1 MALPPRQ
8 LCLPGYTSA
17 LVCRVPPCKL
27 NQSAHIRGCKVA
39 CAGTVAWCHSG
50 GQDSAAGRRGRA
62 GRLPYRAQRAAEGQ
76 LACSTCYVT
85 RRFAELFP
93 QTSWPQTSGG
103 ASGHNRDG
111 NSILLLM
118 SLVCGEKP
126 SCALQVHHP
135 HAVRFFG
142 ACTKRQP
149 YMIVTEYLPGGRW
162 ASAAALM
169 LARHQMHLGCPET
182 RTLQRALCPG

>member
-1 MALPPRQ
+1 MLLLSHVQ
-8 LCLPGYTSA
+8 IC
-17 LVCRVPPCKL
+17 
-27 NQSAHIRGCKVA
+27 
-39 CAGTVAWCHSG
+39 GTVPLDKLATDIRW
-50 GQDSAAGRRGRA
+50 
-62 GRLPYRAQRAAEGQ
+62 RL
-76 LACSTCYVT
+76 S
-85 RRFAELFP
+85 
-93 QTSWPQTSGG
+93 
-103 ASGHNRDG
+103 HNRDG
-111 NSILLLM
+111 NSTLLLM

-182 RTLQRALCPG
+182 RTSSEGALPRLSPAQCSSVTFKQRQSTWQPH